1 MEFDTASL
9 SRADQLHL
17 SAASGWIGLGDFD
30 SARAELDEL
39 SATAKK
45 HPQALLVQSEYFF
58 AAEEWSLLVPLADKL
73 VRKFPE
79 ADCLWINRSYALH
92 ELNRTQEAFD
102 TLLPSTEKFPKV
114 WLIRYNLACY
124 CAQLGNKEEA
134 LRWLLRAVRLADKKE
149 VMAMAMEDT
158 DLVSLR
164 DAIREL

>member
-39 SATAKK
+39 SAAAKK

-58 AAEEWSLLVPLADKL
+58 ATEEWSLLVPLTDKL
-73 VRKFPE
+73 VQKFPE
-79 ADCLWINRSYALH
+79 EDCLWINRSYALH
-92 ELNRTQEAFD
+92 ELKRTQEAFD
-102 TLLPSTEKFPKV
+102 VLLPATEKFPKV

-124 CAQLGNKEEA
+124 CAQLGNKEES
-134 LRWLLRAVRLADKKE
+134 LRWLLRAIKLADKNE
-149 VMAMAMEDT
+149 VLAMALDDP
-158 DLVSLR
+158 DLVTLR
-164 DAIREL
+164 DALREL